1 MRRSVL
7 CLLTVALL
15 VPAAAAQQPIVA
27 QPQAEPPAARFAG
40 VLTRALGTLAAAER
54 YALDVE
60 SVWGAVEDRQG
71 LQGGSRYRLVADGRR
86 FRVEV
91 QAQGAEA
98 AELVFVNDGRQV
110 TTWLPARK
118 LYSQHAVDLPQASL
132 ESNKMLVTSLQGSAI
147 DILLQPDVAGYVGA
161 QAGDGKDRGVAML
174 GSVRTRHFEVQW
186 QGARVE
192 LWFAAEGD
200 PLLLQFTR
208 TLSVPTGENEAYEMY
223 CTAKFKWHLKAQP
236 AAGAFAIELPSDARQ
251 VNDIYATLSGEEEAT
266 RIGRTLP
273 KLQLARLDGTP
284 VELAAAADKRAT
296 VLIFWASWNAASV
309 QDMPAVSQFVRAYKD
324 RSVAFYA
331 INVGEAPGVVR
342 RFTAESPLQ
351 STVLLDP
358 RSQASSALRVSEL
371 PAVVVVGSDNIVR
384 EILHGGAQTL
394 QAELSQKLE
403 ALLAQPPA
411 NTARLPGESPK

>member
-1 MRRSVL
+1 MRRLALS
-7 CLLTVALL
+7 LTALVWL
-15 VPAAAAQQPIVA
+15 ASTAAAQQPIVA
-27 QPQAEPPAARFAG
+27 QPQAEPPAAQFAG
-40 VLTRALGTLAAAER
+40 VLQRALKALAAAER

-60 SVWGAVEDRQG
+60 SVWGAVDDQQG
-71 LQGGSRYRLVADGRR
+71 LQGGSRYRLVVDGTR

-91 QAQGAEA
+91 QSQAAQA
-98 AELVFVNDGRQV
+98 AELVCVNDGQRV

-118 LYSQHAVDLPQASL
+118 LYSQHAVDSPEASL
-132 ESNKMLVTSLQGSAI
+132 ESNKMLATSLQGSAI
-147 DILLQPDVAGYVGA
+147 DILLQPDVAGFVST
-161 QAGDGKDRGVAML
+161 QAGEVRDRGTALL
-174 GSVRTRHFEVQW
+174 GGVPTRHFEVQW

-208 TLSVPTGENEAYEMY
+208 TVSVPTGENEAYEMF
-223 CTAKFKWHLKAQP
+223 CTARFRWRLKEQP
-236 AAGAFAIELPSDARQ
+236 AAGTFAIDLPREARQ
-251 VNDIYATLSGEEEAT
+251 VKDIYAALSGDEEAA
-266 RIGRTLP
+266 RIGRPLP
-273 KLQLARLDGTP
+273 KVQLARLDGTP
-284 VELAAAADKRAT
+284 VELVAAADKRAT
-296 VLIFWASWNAASV
+296 VLIFWATWNAASV
-309 QDMPAVSQFVRAYKD
+309 EDMPAVSQFVRAYRD

-371 PAVVVVGSDNIVR
+371 PAVVVVGPDNTVR
-384 EILHGGAQTL
+384 EILYGAAKDL

-403 ALLAQPPA
+403 ALLNQPPA
-411 NTARLPGESPK
+411 NTARRPSEATK